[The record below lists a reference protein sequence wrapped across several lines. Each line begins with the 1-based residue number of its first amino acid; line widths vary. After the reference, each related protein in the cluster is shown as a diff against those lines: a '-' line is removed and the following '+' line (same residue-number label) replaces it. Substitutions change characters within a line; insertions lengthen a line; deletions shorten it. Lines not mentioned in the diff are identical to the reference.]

1 MTQQRRDN
9 NSTEFGI
16 WLRNQKELDSSLGFT
31 ATNIDYVWRN
41 YKTGEWMLI
50 EEKRYKGEPKFYQT
64 EIFKMLDNILKIN
77 NKYKGFHVI
86 VFENTSPDDGWIKI
100 DNNIKTKNEL
110 IEFLRFKG
118 LDNHHL

>member
-1 MTQQRRDN
+1 MTQKRRDN
-9 NSTEFGI
+9 HSTEFGI

-50 EEKRYKGEPKFYQT
+50 EEKRYRGVPKFYQI